1 MEKGRHRVSFHYE
14 FGGVSRESLV
24 EIYTQ
29 LWRTEDVKTSDVGV
43 FAVHMVGEYDDL
55 QYITI
60 NRFAVP
66 ASQTTESEILIEPY
80 NSWPSS
86 VSSAETSNVTQPF
99 GLSRLIT
106 LISCRSP
113 KLVPALRHS
122 VEGVYESSNGKL
134 RCRLNF

>member
-66 ASQTTESEILIEPY
+66 ASQTTESEILIEPLQLLAFFSKLCRNVERY
-80 NSWPSS
+80 PAVWFVKIDHSDILQVAQARPSPQ
-86 VSSAETSNVTQPF
+86 TQ
-99 GLSRLIT
+99 R
-106 LISCRSP
+106 
-113 KLVPALRHS
+113 
-122 VEGVYESSNGKL
+122 
-134 RCRLNF
+134 